1 MSCLEQLTRLG
12 LNGRQANVYIA
23 LLQLG
28 TASAI
33 EIAKAFASEK
43 SGVFI
48 NGILNGVKDAL
59 PPDAKQRPG
68 S

>member
-33 EIAKAFASEK
+33 EIAKATRYKHPTVYDVLDVLKERRLVAESF
-43 SGVFI
+43 SG
-48 NGILNGVKDAL
+48 G
-59 PPDAKQRPG
+59 R
-68 S
+68 